1 MATSGKLMK
10 PMGSH
15 PQGWKKKNQ
24 CLFMHIHKT
33 FSDSAAPKVH
43 SGCIHFMN

>member
-15 PQGWKKKNQ
+15 PQGWKKKINVY
-24 CLFMHIHKT
+24 
-33 FSDSAAPKVH
+33 S
-43 SGCIHFMN
+43 CIYTKLLVTLQPLKCIQDVYTS